1 MPRYASH
8 RAGEPN
14 TRNARRAGRRTI
26 AGRLARGEGGIQGNV
41 HQLTQTPVL
50 ASGRVYLDHAA
61 TTPVRPEVV
70 ARMAQVLASFGNPS
84 SVHGEGR
91 AARRILEDARTL
103 LADTLGV
110 DPDGITFTSGGTEA
124 NDLALGAAAGRPILV
139 GATEHASVLEAVPE
153 APRIP
158 VGPDGLI
165 DMATLAEV
173 LAEHRPGLVSVM
185 LVNNETG
192 VVQDIKRLAAEVRAA
207 GALLHVD
214 AVQAFGK
221 LPDVTL
227 AALGCD
233 LLTVSAHKIG
243 GPQGVGALAARP
255 GLVLPARLRGGGQEG
270 RRRAGTHNL
279 PGIAGF
285 AQAIRLL
292 DPLEPTRLL
301 GLRHRLEARL
311 LAGLADAGADAA
323 IAGDAAPRA
332 PHITTLILPGRP
344 AELQVIRLDLA
355 GIAVSAGAA
364 CSSGKVQASHVLQA
378 MGLGALAGCALRLS
392 LGWSSTEA
400 EVDRAADAITGLHR
414 PAGAGAG
421 VALPLPNGMTVAT

>member
-1 MPRYASH
+1 
-8 RAGEPN
+8 
-14 TRNARRAGRRTI
+14 
-26 AGRLARGEGGIQGNV
+26 
-41 HQLTQTPVL
+41 
-50 ASGRVYLDHAA
+50 
-61 TTPVRPEVV
+61 
-70 ARMAQVLASFGNPS
+70 MAQVLAGVGNPS

-103 LADTLGV
+103 LAGMLGT

-124 NDLALGAAAGRPILV
+124 NDLALGAAPGRPVLV
-139 GATEHASVLEAVPE
+139 GATEHASVLEAVPD

-165 DMATLAEV
+165 DMAALAGL

-192 VVQDIKRLAAEVRAA
+192 VVQDIQRLAVEVHAA

-214 AVQAFGK
+214 AVQALGK
-221 LPDVTL
+221 LPGVTL

-243 GPQGVGALAARP
+243 GPQGVGALSARP
-255 GLVLPARLRGGGQEG
+255 GLLLPARLRGGGQEG

-292 DPLEPTRLL
+292 DSAEPERLL
-301 GLRHRLEARL
+301 GLRRRLEARL
-311 LAGLADAGADAA
+311 LAGLPDAA
-323 IAGDAAPRA
+323 IAGAAAPRA
-332 PHITTLILPGRP
+332 PHITALVLLGRP

-378 MGLGALAGCALRLS
+378 MGLGPLAGCALRLS

-400 EVDRAADAITGLHR
+400 EVDRAADAISGLHR
-414 PAGAGAG
+414 PAGTLPAMAP
-421 VALPLPNGMTVAT
+421 PLPNGMTVAT

>member
-1 MPRYASH
+1 MRPSGPGA
-8 RAGEPN
+8 RA
-14 TRNARRAGRRTI
+14 
-26 AGRLARGEGGIQGNV
+26 
-41 HQLTQTPVL
+41 

-70 ARMAQVLASFGNPS
+70 ARMAQVIASVGNPS

-103 LADTLGV
+103 LADMLGTE
-110 DPDGITFTSGGTEA
+110 PDGVTFTSGGTEA
-124 NDLALGAAAGRPILV
+124 NDLVLGAAAGRPVLV

-158 VGPDGLI
+158 TGPDGLV
-165 DMATLAEV
+165 DPAALAG
-173 LAEHRPGLVSVM
+173 LLDRHRPGLVSVM

-192 VVQDIKRLAAEVRAA
+192 VVQDIPRLAAEIRAA

-214 AVQAFGK
+214 AVQALGK
-221 LPDVTL
+221 LSDVNL
-227 AALGCD
+227 RALDCD
-233 LLTVSAHKIG
+233 FLTVSAHKIG
-243 GPQGVGALAARP
+243 GPQGVGALAARA
-255 GLVLPARLRGGGQEG
+255 GLTVPARLRGGGQEG

-279 PGIAGF
+279 PGIAGL
-285 AQAIRLL
+285 AAAIRLL
-292 DPLEPTRLL
+292 NPAEPARLL
-301 GLRHRLEARL
+301 ALRRRLEARL
-311 LAGLADAGADAA
+311 LAGLPDAAVAGAAA
-323 IAGDAAPRA
+323 SRA
-332 PHITTLILPGRP
+332 PHITALVLPGRP

-378 MGLGALAGCALRLS
+378 MGLGPLAGCALRLS

-400 EVDRAADAITGLHR
+400 EVDRAADAILGLHR
-414 PAGAGAG
+414 PAGTPAV
-421 VALPLPNGMTVAT
+421 VAPPLPNGMTVAT